1 MTGNVIENAE
11 TVAAPISMLSAI
23 EEDSQRIA
31 KASSDAKDSAARAT
45 GAIGAAARGF
55 VRLVEGGNVHLS
67 SETRGILQRRLL
79 LASTLL
85 ATGYAAFLLR
95 GLFYWEQTYG
105 VAGSHMFWVHSAAT
119 VLTGAIAGWLWR
131 AQGLTLAP
139 LRIAEWAIFGGAA
152 IFFLFV
158 TQNRINHAS
167 KLVEGAHLPNVVAPW
182 LLLMFTYALFVPN
195 SWRRAL
201 RFLAPAAF
209 LPIAVIF
216 FQKSLCPAFQEC
228 YLTGQ
233 YNDYITEHALEML
246 FALAI
251 AVVGVHTINTL
262 RHEAFAAKQLGQYRL
277 KQRLGSGG
285 MGEVYLAEHEMM
297 KRPCAI
303 KVIRPDKAGDRRN
316 LARFE
321 REVRSTAKLSHWN
334 SIDIYDYGSTPDG
347 TFYYVMEYLPG
358 HNLGELVDLGGAL
371 PPARVVY
378 LMDQVCRAL
387 AEAHG
392 IGLVHRDIK
401 PANIFCSYR
410 GGEFDVAK
418 LLDFGLAKPA
428 VSFEGEGASALLTQE
443 GSITG
448 SPMFMSPEQASGKRE
463 ADVRS
468 DIYSLGCVLYYLLT
482 GKSPFPYE
490 QVVRVIVAHASEEAI
505 PLRQHNP
512 QLPIELEE
520 IVLRCLEK
528 EPEDRY
534 QTVEQLRQALI
545 DVPLEDEWS
554 PERAAEWWN
563 CKACPQ
569 RKAMAA
575 AAVEAAAV

>member
-1 MTGNVIENAE
+1 MIGNSIENAE

-23 EEDSQRIA
+23 DGDSRR
-31 KASSDAKDSAARAT
+31 DAGSTPEAGDSNSRGS

-55 VRLVEGGNVHLS
+55 VRLVEGGSLHLS
-67 SETRGILQRRLL
+67 SETRGVLQRRLL
-79 LASTLL
+79 LAATLF
-85 ATGYAAFLLR
+85 AAGYAAFLVR
-95 GLFYWEQTYG
+95 GMFYWQHTYG
-105 VAGSHMFWVHSAAT
+105 EAGSHVFGVHVAALAIT
-119 VLTGAIAGWLWR
+119 AAIAGWLAR
-131 AQGLTLAP
+131 AKNLTITS
-139 LRIAEWAIFGGAA
+139 LRISEWAIFGGAA
-152 IFFLFV
+152 AFFLFV
-158 TQNRINHAS
+158 TQNRLHQSANM
-167 KLVEGAHLPNVVAPW
+167 LVGAHLPNVVAPW
-182 LLLMFTYALFVPN
+182 LLLLFTYALFVPN

-209 LPIAVIF
+209 LPIAVIL
-216 FQKSLCPAFQEC
+216 FQKSVCPAFQEC
-228 YLTGQ
+228 YLYAG
-233 YNDYITEHALEML
+233 YNDYITEQALEML
-246 FALAI
+246 FALVI
-251 AVVGVHTINTL
+251 AVVGVYTINTL

-316 LARFE
+316 LERFK

-334 SIDIYDYGSTPDG
+334 SIDIYDYGSTPEG

-358 HNLGELVDLGGAL
+358 HNLGELVDLEGAL

-378 LMDQVCRAL
+378 LADQVCRAL
-387 AEAHG
+387 SEAHG

-418 LLDFGLAKPA
+418 LLDFGLAKPTVA
-428 VSFEGEGASALLTQE
+428 FEGDGGALLTVE

-448 SPMFMSPEQASGKRE
+448 SPMFMSPEQASGKQE

-468 DIYSLGCVLYYLLT
+468 DVYSLGCVLYFLLT

-505 PLRQHNP
+505 PPRQHNP
-512 QLPIELEE
+512 LLPIELEDV
-520 IVLRCLEK
+520 VLRCLEK
-528 EPEDRY
+528 DPEDRF
-534 QTVEQLRQALI
+534 QTVEELRRALL
-545 DVPLEDEWS
+545 DVRLEDEWS

-563 CKACPQ
+563 CKACPE

-575 AAVEAAAV
+575 AAIEAAAV

>member
-1 MTGNVIENAE
+1 MTGSSIESAE

-23 EEDSQRIA
+23 KGDSA
-31 KASSDAKDSAARAT
+31 PNAKDSGSRGS
-45 GAIGAAARGF
+45 GAISAAARGL
-55 VRLVEGGNVHLS
+55 VRLVEGGSVHLS
-67 SETRGILQRRLL
+67 SETREVLQWRLL
-79 LASTLL
+79 LASALL
-85 ATGYAAFLLR
+85 AAGYAAFLVR
-95 GLFYWEQTYG
+95 GLFYWEHTYG
-105 VAGSHMFWVHSAAT
+105 VAGSHVFWVHATAT
-119 VLTGAIAGWLWR
+119 VLTGAIAVWLWKVK
-131 AQGLTLAP
+131 GLTITP

-152 IFFLFV
+152 AFFMFI
-158 TQNRINHAS
+158 TQNKIHHAS
-167 KLVEGAHLPNVVAPW
+167 NMEFGSHLPNIVAPW
-182 LLLMFTYALFVPN
+182 LLLLFTYALLVPN

-209 LPIAVIF
+209 APIAVIF
-216 FQKSLCPAFQEC
+216 YQKTICPAFQEC
-228 YLTGQ
+228 YLHAE
-233 YNDYITEHALEML
+233 YSDYITEQALEML
-246 FALAI
+246 FALVI

-277 KQRLGSGG
+277 KQKLGSGG
-285 MGEVYLAEHEMM
+285 MGEVYLAEHQMM

-303 KVIRPDKAGDRRN
+303 KVIRPDKSGDRRN

-358 HNLGELVDLGGAL
+358 HNLSELVDLEGAL
-371 PPARVVY
+371 PPGRVVY

-418 LLDFGLAKPA
+418 LLDFGLAKPTISVDGDA
-428 VSFEGEGASALLTQE
+428 TNVMLTQE
-443 GSITG
+443 GALTG
-448 SPMFMSPEQASGKRE
+448 SPMFMSPEQATGERE

-468 DIYSLGCVLYYLLT
+468 DIYSLGCVLYFLLT

-490 QVVRVIVAHASEEAI
+490 NMVKLIIAHQTEEVV
-505 PLRQHNP
+505 PPRQQNP
-512 QLPIELEE
+512 MLPVELED

-528 EPEDRY
+528 DPEHRF
-534 QTVEQLRQALI
+534 QTVEDLRRALMDVQLDDA
-545 DVPLEDEWS
+545 WS

-563 CKACPQ
+563 CKACPE

-575 AAVEAAAV
+575 AAIEAAAV